1 MVDLVNENNVERY
14 EETYRRGTN
23 HLYPNENIVRLVKWF
38 FDGNGKVLDYGFGP
52 GENLMHLLRLGYLCE
67 GIEVSRHAIQLVEN
81 KIKKYPEYKEK
92 VNLYLLN
99 NDQLRL
105 PFDDNS
111 LDYILSNQVI
121 YYLANE
127 ENIIMLLNEFKRILK
142 PNGRLIIT
150 MMSRLNH
157 YCMKGTEIKPNIY
170 KYEDKRN
177 GNLNYVYIIQ
187 DEGHARDLF
196 SMFNIQEIGWFDNY
210 YCGASGHH
218 WVILLSNLK

>member
-23 HLYPNENIVRLVKWF
+23 HLYPNENIVRLIKWF
-38 FDGNGKVLDYGFGP
+38 FKGEGRVLDYGFGP
-52 GENLMHLLRLGYLCE
+52 GENLMHLLSLGYLCE
-67 GIEVSRHAIQLVEN
+67 GIEVSKHAIQLVEN

-127 ENIIMLLNEFKRILK
+127 ENIIMLLNIRRRKL
-142 PNGRLIIT
+142 
-150 MMSRLNH
+150 
-157 YCMKGTEIKPNIY
+157 
-170 KYEDKRN
+170 
-177 GNLNYVYIIQ
+177 
-187 DEGHARDLF
+187 
-196 SMFNIQEIGWFDNY
+196 
-210 YCGASGHH
+210 
-218 WVILLSNLK
+218 